1 MTDDHPRTAEL
12 LRATPGWREAVLGR
26 LQPAG
31 HDLLRMVGEA
41 ATGAQAALG
50 EAWGAKQRARVEK
63 AWHAAVLA
71 AALTLALPMRGP
83 GVLTS
88 GPPVADEQ
96 PLVEK
101 ALQVM
106 VTLRVR
112 VRG

>member
-1 MTDDHPRTAEL
+1 MP
-12 LRATPGWREAVLGR
+12 
-26 LQPAG
+26 
-31 HDLLRMVGEA
+31 
-41 ATGAQAALG
+41 G
-50 EAWGAKQRARVEK
+50 EAWGAKQRTRVEE

-71 AALTLALPMRGP
+71 AALTLALPMGGA

-88 GPPVADEQ
+88 GPPAADAQ

-112 VRG
+112 VRVRARLRGGHPGRNALRLLRRLGLGLGLG